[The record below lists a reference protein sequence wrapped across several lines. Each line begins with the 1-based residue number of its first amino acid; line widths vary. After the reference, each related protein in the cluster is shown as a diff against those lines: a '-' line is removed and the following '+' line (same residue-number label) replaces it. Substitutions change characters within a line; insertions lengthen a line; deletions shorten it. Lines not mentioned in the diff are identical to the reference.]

1 MLLQPGCGAGEP
13 ALPTLTEFQA
23 AWGRDQHAVWEVDW
37 PAAPLPGPVVVEA
50 WQSGA
55 RRRFE
60 VLEAA
65 APALIGETL
74 VSDGQTGWLFNR
86 FETDLTA
93 VEAAEARFS
102 PLDDALALVTRQL
115 GRDPRRVTPL
125 GRATLPSGLARGWQL
140 AFDSGATL
148 DLWLLEQEGLVG
160 QVRLTGPQASF
171 RLRARQVEPLDD
183 APAGLFE
190 GPR

>member
-1 MLLQPGCGAGEP
+1 MSELR
-13 ALPTLTEFQA
+13 A

-50 WQSGA
+50 WRSGP
-55 RRRFE
+55 RRRYE

-74 VSDGQTGWLFNR
+74 VSDGQTAWLFNR
-86 FETDLTA
+86 FDTDLEA
-93 VEAAEARFS
+93 VEAADARFS
-102 PLDDALALVTRQL
+102 PLDDALALVTGQL
-115 GRDPRRVTPL
+115 GREVGSVTPL
-125 GRATLPSGLARGWQL
+125 GRATLPSGPARGWRL
-140 AFDSGATL
+140 AFDGGATL

-160 QVRLTGPQASF
+160 EVRLAGPQASF
-171 RLRARQVEPLDD
+171 RLTARQVEPLHDP
-183 APAGLFE
+183 PAGLFE